1 MPNLPPF
8 LAHQVVL
15 YLTRSQSLPA
25 NPRHYRPSVARPWLS
40 SSSTISPTWE
50 PSQAL
55 PKVFLFPIE
64 PTPSQPSSYPMGHQS
79 KRCRHLARSS
89 ESCQPPSISLV
100 ARLQATKH
108 YHRPCVLL
116 PMVTA
121 VPCRPFSDF
130 VCRHSSSRTLV
141 AFLNPSQQVSHRRS
155 SSPLLTL
162 LGIVN
167 LKLTTWFMNN

>member
-1 MPNLPPF
+1 MEHWWHRHRTPRHCHLIVTFLPRRRQHLADLKSHSWMPNLPPF

-40 SSSTISPTWE
+40 SSSAISPTWE

-64 PTPSQPSSYPMGHQS
+64 PTPSQPSSYPVGRQS
-79 KRCRHLARSS
+79 RKRRHLARSS
-89 ESCQPPSISLV
+89 ESCQPPSISVV

-121 VPCRPFSDF
+121 GPC
-130 VCRHSSSRTLV
+130 
-141 AFLNPSQQVSHRRS
+141 
-155 SSPLLTL
+155 
-162 LGIVN
+162 
-167 LKLTTWFMNN
+167 